1 MTRSFFVQFSGH
13 SSGGRI
19 REIMSLYERGFFN
32 MAKVRTTVEINGSPY
47 IHRSHI
53 SRRTSQNVYEGKY
66 DGLMEKDLSARN
78 FMISTLKVLED
89 AKERIVRDI
98 VVNNAP
104 VAEEA
109 LMKLSDAQEAA
120 YELMDMY
127 RDPMP
132 RIMRHTGKRI
142 VHDMDAAEDLVSS
155 ITVTQ
160 TKGYTMHEK
169 AVAGMVLRN
178 AQDGV
183 SLDLGALR
191 EAFEN
196 SLERTFISQ
205 DLPRA
210 GDMAHFADIM
220 KRKESLC
227 RMSKMHE
234 PPDIGDYVGQARLK
248 SVAWLVD
255 QIDRYDRFHPRAEW
269 RKENQEERTR

>member
-1 MTRSFFVQFSGH
+1 
-13 SSGGRI
+13 
-19 REIMSLYERGFFN
+19 MSLYERGFFN
-32 MAKVRTTVEINGSPY
+32 MARIRTTVEIHDKPY
-47 IHRSHI
+47 LRNAHI
-53 SRRTSQNVYEGKY
+53 SRRTSQEVYEGKY

-109 LMKLSDAQEAA
+109 LMKLTDAQEAA

-210 GDMAHFADIM
+210 EDMAHFADIM

-234 PPDIGDYVGQARLK
+234 PPDIGDYIEQARLK
-248 SVAWLVD
+248 SVSWLVD

>member
-1 MTRSFFVQFSGH
+1 
-13 SSGGRI
+13 
-19 REIMSLYERGFFN
+19 
-32 MAKVRTTVEINGSPY
+32 MARMRTTGQFNGNAYMHS
-47 IHRSHI
+47 SHI
-53 SRRTSQNVYEGKY
+53 SDRNGMDVYPGKY
-66 DGLMEKDLSARN
+66 DGLMEEHLSARN
-78 FMISTLKVLED
+78 FMLSTLKVLED

-98 VVNNAP
+98 VANNAP

-109 LMKLSDAQEAA
+109 LMKLADAQEAA

-142 VHDMDAAEDLVSS
+142 LHDMDAAEELISS
-155 ITVTQ
+155 ITVTRV
-160 TKGYTMHEK
+160 KRCTMHEK
-169 AVAGMVLRN
+169 AVADMVLRN

-191 EAFEN
+191 EAYEN

-210 GDMAHFADIM
+210 EDMAHFADIM
-220 KRKESLC
+220 KRKEALC
-227 RMSKMHE
+227 RMAKMHE
-234 PPDIGDYVGQARLK
+234 PPDIGDYIGQARLK
-248 SVAWLVD
+248 PAAWLVD

-269 RKENQEERTR
+269 RREDQEGKTR

>member
-53 SRRTSQNVYEGKY
+53 SRRTSQEVYEGKY

-127 RDPMP
+127 REPMP

-210 GDMAHFADIM
+210 EDMAHFADIM